1 MMAPMA
7 DVNST
12 IEIDTHG
19 FRRRGFEV
27 TRLAAFVDAAF
38 AFAVTLLVISLD
50 GIPTTVDG
58 LVLAL
63 KGVPAFA
70 ACFAV
75 IAQLWWTHTR
85 FTWRFGLEDGTTVLY
100 SLLMVFLVLVYVYPL
115 KILFASGFHWIS
127 GGWLPSNFAI
137 ASIPDLRAMFI
148 IYGGAWGLL
157 GLTLMGLYRHA
168 WTRRN
173 ALELSA
179 DECIR
184 VRLLAISQGFTPIL
198 GLLSMLVAWN
208 IPERPTAWMM
218 AAPGVVY
225 FGMFLKWPIF
235 KAIERRMRQRAES
248 K

>member
-1 MMAPMA
+1 MARMSAPTATAEMDA
-7 DVNST
+7 
-12 IEIDTHG
+12 HG

-58 LVLAL
+58 LVVAL

-85 FTWRFGLEDGTTVLY
+85 YTWRFGLEDGVTVLY
-100 SLLMVFLVLVYVYPL
+100 SLLLVFLVLVYVYPL
-115 KILFASGFHWIS
+115 KILFASGFHWVS
-127 GGWLPSNFAI
+127 GGWLPSSFAI
-137 ASIPDLRAMFI
+137 ASIPELRAMFI
-148 IYGGAWGLL
+148 IYGGAWALL

-168 WTRRN
+168 W
-173 ALELSA
+173 ALRDELQLSA
-179 DECIR
+179 DERIG
-184 VRLLAISQGFTPIL
+184 VRLLAISQAFTPAL
-198 GLLSMLVAWN
+198 GSLSILVAWN
-208 IPERPTAWMM
+208 IPDRPTAWMM

-225 FGMFLKWPIF
+225 FGMFLQWPIL
-235 KAIERRMRQRAES
+235 AAVERRMRRSS
-248 K
+248 KTA

>member
-19 FRRRGFEV
+19 FCRRGFEV

-127 GGWLPSNFAI
+127 GGWLPTSFTI
-137 ASIPDLRAMFI
+137 ANIAELRAMFI

-157 GLTLMGLYRHA
+157 GLNLMGLYHHA
-168 WTRRN
+168 WSQRGP
-173 ALELSA
+173 LQLSA
-179 DECIR
+179 DERIGL
-184 VRLLAISQGFTPIL
+184 RLLVLGQAFTPAL
-198 GLLSMLVAWN
+198 ALLSILVAWN
-208 IPERPTAWMM
+208 IPERPSAWMM